1 MILVFGGATEGRK
14 AVAEL
19 EEAGQPFYYSTKTD
33 MQDVTLH
40 HGIPLQGAMDQ
51 EAMTTFC
58 QKHDIRLLI
67 DAAHPFALML
77 HETVAAVA
85 AKLHLPAIR
94 YERIF
99 PPRDADIT
107 WIDNYQDIPH
117 DIHTLLATTGVQSI
131 SKLKWLEDEGVKVF
145 YRILDRESS
154 INLAH
159 EQGASDDQLCF
170 YTDSRVIDIDAD
182 AILLKESGLTGGFQE
197 KVDAAKQKGMRIFVL
212 RRPKT
217 PSVFHSVNG
226 PHGLRLAVEKLLPDF
241 FPLHSGLTTGTCA
254 TAAAVAAMIRLTK
267 GETPAEVPVLLPNGE
282 TITVF
287 VGYADG
293 YAYCIKEAGDDPDVT
308 NGIEV
313 RASVD

>member
-107 WIDNYQDIPH
+107 WIDNYQAIPH
-117 DIHTLLATTGVQSI
+117 DIHTLLATTEIQSI
-131 SKLKWLEDEGVKVF
+131 SKLKWLEDE
-145 YRILDRESS
+145 
-154 INLAH
+154 
-159 EQGASDDQLCF
+159 
-170 YTDSRVIDIDAD
+170 
-182 AILLKESGLTGGFQE
+182 
-197 KVDAAKQKGMRIFVL
+197 
-212 RRPKT
+212 
-217 PSVFHSVNG
+217 
-226 PHGLRLAVEKLLPDF
+226 
-241 FPLHSGLTTGTCA
+241 
-254 TAAAVAAMIRLTK
+254 
-267 GETPAEVPVLLPNGE
+267 
-282 TITVF
+282 
-287 VGYADG
+287 
-293 YAYCIKEAGDDPDVT
+293 
-308 NGIEV
+308 
-313 RASVD
+313 